1 VAAAKA
7 EEASPASGA
16 RDRGRTSRLTA
27 GAWRRVVAAAAARA
41 ARASLNA
48 AERAIVAEGFGFSAL
63 LRRRRLRTLDWPSGY
78 AAKTPARLFVG
89 AVVVVRAQRRGV
101 AMLGEGEEKAPA
113 PEAKRVEGCRKFCG
127 ARRPPCTSTV

>member
-1 VAAAKA
+1 VAAAKT

-16 RDRGRTSRLTA
+16 RDRGRTSRLAA

-41 ARASLNA
+41 ARASLDA

-63 LRRRRLRTLDWPSGY
+63 LRRRLRTLDCPSGY
-78 AAKTPARLFVG
+78 AAKMPARLFVG
-89 AVVVVRAQRRGV
+89 AVVVERAQRRGV

-113 PEAKRVEGCRKFCG
+113 PEAKRVEGCRSFC
-127 ARRPPCTSTV
+127 